1 MERQEKRMVFWLLV
15 LLGLVAVIIPKIVSS
30 NRYELW
36 DVGLGFVALV
46 YGAVNLIR
54 LRRRRSARARQQIL
68 LM

>member
-1 MERQEKRMVFWLLV
+1 MVFWLLV